1 MRRTAE
7 SIAQATLVTSCG
19 GVPTEVPKTSVI
31 LERRRRKG
39 TLYRNQQLRAVI
51 DEHRLRHHDA
61 RTLTGLT
68 AEIAHLRTAVEAI
81 ADLARRQDERIRR
94 LERRNRQAG

>member
-1 MRRTAE
+1 MTSLDQVEQACRSLAAAGQPITFTA
-7 SIAQATLVTSCG
+7 IADHTGLSRA
-19 GVPTEVPKTSVI
+19 
-31 LERRRRKG
+31 

-51 DEHRLRHHDA
+51 DDHRLRHNDA

-81 ADLARRQDERIRR
+81 ADLAKRQDERIRR